1 MGTVVIDISMSLDGF
16 VTAAD
21 QTPEQP
27 MGPGGDRLHEWA
39 FGGGE
44 ADQEVMASGSASAG
58 AIITGRRTYDTSVP
72 WWGSGGPS
80 GEARLPVF
88 VLSHSVPDDVP
99 DDSVYRFVDDPVAAL
114 KQAQAESDDKVV
126 CVMGGAEVAG
136 SFLDAG
142 LVDELSIH
150 LVPVLL
156 GGGTRLFADGGVVG
170 VDHDRQVR
178 LENVSAVQTPAATHL
193 RFRVLR

>member
-1 MGTVVIDISMSLDGF
+1 MSTVVVDISMSLDGF

-39 FGGGE
+39 FGGSG
-44 ADQEVMASGSASAG
+44 ADQEVMAAGAASAG
-58 AIITGRRTYDTSVP
+58 AIIAGRRTYDTSVP

-99 DDSVYRFVDDPVAAL
+99 AESVYRFVDEPVAAL
-114 KQAQAESDDKVV
+114 EQARAVSDDKVV
-126 CVMGGAEVAG
+126 CVMGGAEAAR

-156 GGGTRLFADGGVVG
+156 GGGTRLFADGGLVG
-170 VDHDRQVR
+170 VDPGRQLR
-178 LENVSAVQTPAATHL
+178 LEQVSAVQTPAATHL
-193 RFRVLR
+193 RFRVLL